1 MKIIKRN
8 GQICEYNR
16 DNILRAIYLTFQ
28 ALGTGV
34 LPQESEMLADAVEDK
49 LPQEAEE
56 PLPVETV
63 QDYLEIALMERGHFD
78 AVKLL

>member
-16 DNILRAIYLTFQ
+16 DNILRAVYLTFQ
-28 ALGTGV
+28 ALGTGI
-34 LPQESEMLADAVEDK
+34 LPQESEIIADAVEDK
-49 LPQEAEE
+49 LPVETED

-63 QDYLEIALMERGHFD
+63 QD
-78 AVKLL
+78 